1 MRTSVKSSQAQGAV
15 PASGIPYPYSRL
27 TKAQMVELLRH
38 NISYPLTPEQ
48 FQRCAVASLYKW
60 CDDVIE
66 GRYASTVDL
75 SNKLETLRDIYR
87 NR

>member
-1 MRTSVKSSQAQGAV
+1 MPERETSNPGKHSTRITPLQN
-15 PASGIPYPYSRL
+15 L
-27 TKAQMVELLRH
+27 TKRQLVELLQG
-38 NISYPLTPEQ
+38 NIERPIAPHGLY
-48 FQRCAVASLYKW
+48 RCATSVVTKW